1 MSNRFQ
7 PRSAEDAMER
17 SELRRSLLDYLKA
30 RDGERAP
37 LSAADFRVYAEG
49 EVQPAPLA
57 PSIHA
62 LIEDALE
69 ELATEGFIRKDTGGY
84 TLTQKGRDLGP

>member
-1 MSNRFQ
+1 
-7 PRSAEDAMER
+7 MER

-30 RDGERAP
+30 RDGEHAP
-37 LSAADFRVYAEG
+37 MSAADFRLYPEG

-57 PSIHA
+57 LSSHA

-69 ELATEGFIRKDTGGY
+69 ELATEGFISKDTRGY
-84 TLTQKGRDLGP
+84 ALTQKGRDLSS